1 MLKCKK
7 IFLLELKKNLYL
19 HQTIKKYKKMKKI
32 LLLSMMALVSVA
44 SFGQYKNSIVNV
56 PQQQGKMSI
65 GKDIDKTR
73 FKNSHT
79 KTRGGSQFYDYAAYL
94 EAKTGNTP
102 STFVYFMFPDS
113 NMRYDAPDNAF
124 GIQHKAIGA
133 VLDPYAKLYQDFA
146 TAGDLDFWT
155 GAPFSFTIDS
165 VFIAASYN
173 KVSAE
178 MDTLSMSLVSSEGT
192 NLPGYFFAGG
202 NFTTNFGV
210 DTGRFLA
217 LNYDIN
223 KFNTNPT
230 QIASGGPAAYTV
242 NRVLSNTDTV
252 GPTAGGYGLKY
263 LGFSGNNFLITP
275 GELPAVSFN
284 FKPGF
289 TWTPGTQV
297 STKNHF
303 LYRSSEPNGDNTFMP
318 YYKGDWNMNS
328 VVSKDSSNGWSGDYI
343 PTIAWSQTYGPE
355 VHDIIWK
362 ITCSACGFVGI
373 NDLAKN
379 IHYTASPNPTSSVI
393 NFDMNFENSA
403 KNVTI
408 TLTNLVG
415 QEIRKMDLGAMSA
428 QIDRRETMNVSDL
441 TPGFYF
447 YTIKADNQKL
457 TDKIL
462 IK

>member
-1 MLKCKK
+1 
-7 IFLLELKKNLYL
+7 
-19 HQTIKKYKKMKKI
+19 MKKI
-32 LLLSMMALVSVA
+32 LLLSMMALVSA
-44 SFGQYKNSIVNV
+44 TSFGQYKNSIVTA
-56 PQQQGKMSI
+56 PKQLGKMSI
-65 GKDIDKTR
+65 GNDVDKAR

-102 STFVYFMFPDS
+102 STFVHYMFPDS
-113 NMRYDAPDNAF
+113 NMRYDAPDNAY
-124 GIQHKAIGA
+124 GISWRSIGA
-133 VLDPYAKLYQDFA
+133 VLDPYSQLIEDFSS
-146 TAGDLDFWT
+146 AGDLDFFD
-155 GAPFSFTIDS
+155 GNPHAFTIDS
-165 VFIAASYN
+165 VYVAVSYN

-178 MDTLSMSLVSSEGT
+178 VDTFTMSLTSSEGT
-192 NLPGYFFAGG
+192 NLPAYYFAGG
-202 NFTTNFGV
+202 NFTTNFSA

-217 LNYDIN
+217 LNYDPT
-223 KFNTNPT
+223 KYGYNTA
-230 QIASGGPAAYTV
+230 QIAAGGPAAYTV
-242 NRVLSNTDTV
+242 NRVLSNSDTV
-252 GPTAGGYGLKY
+252 GPAAGGFGLKY
-263 LGFSGNNFLITP
+263 LGFSGNNYSITP
-275 GELPAVSFN
+275 GELPAVSFT

-297 STKNHF
+297 STKNHLLF
-303 LYRSSEPNGDNTFMP
+303 RSSEPNGDNTFMP
-318 YYKGDWNMNS
+318 YYKGDFNMHS
-328 VVSKDSSNGWSGDYI
+328 VVYKDSTNWGGDYI
-343 PTIAWSQTYGPE
+343 PTIAWTQPYGTE
-355 VHDIIWK
+355 VHDIVWK
-362 ITCSACGFVGI
+362 ITCNACGLVGI
-373 NDLAKN
+373 NDLAEN

-415 QEIRKMDLGAMSA
+415 QPVRTMELGAMTA
-428 QIDRRETMNVSDL
+428 QVDRRETMNVSDL

>member
-1 MLKCKK
+1 
-7 IFLLELKKNLYL
+7 
-19 HQTIKKYKKMKKI
+19 MKKI
-32 LLLSMMALVSVA
+32 LLLSMMALVSAA
-44 SFGQYKNSIVNV
+44 SFGQYKNSIATA

-65 GKDIDKTR
+65 GNDVDKAR

-79 KTRGGSQFYDYAAYL
+79 KTRGGTQYYDYAAYL

-102 STFVYFMFPDS
+102 STFVFFMFPDS
-113 NMRYDAPDNAF
+113 NMRFDAPDNAY
-124 GIQHKAIGA
+124 GIQYRSVGA
-133 VLDPYAKLYQDFA
+133 TFDPYAKLYQDFA
-146 TAGDLDFWT
+146 SAGDLDFWT
-155 GAPFSFTIDS
+155 GAPFSFKVDS

-173 KVSAE
+173 KVSADV
-178 MDTLSMSLVSSEGT
+178 DTLTMSLVSSEGT
-192 NLPGYFFAGG
+192 NLPIFYFAGG

-210 DTGRFLA
+210 DTGRFAA
-217 LNYDIN
+217 LNYDPA
-223 KFNTNPT
+223 KYGYNTA
-230 QIASGGPAAYTV
+230 QIAAGGPAAYTV

-252 GPTAGGYGLKY
+252 GPAAGGYGLKY
-263 LGFSGNNFLITP
+263 LGFNGNNFTLTP
-275 GELPAVSFN
+275 GEIPAVSFT

-289 TWTPGTQV
+289 TWTAGDQV

-303 LYRSSEPNGDNTFMP
+303 LFRSSEPNGDNTFMP
-318 YYKGDWNMNS
+318 YYKGDYNQHS
-328 VVSKDSSNGWSGDYI
+328 VVYKDSTNWGGDYI
-343 PTIAWSQTYGPE
+343 PTIAWSQGYAPE
-355 VHDIIWK
+355 VHDIVWK
-362 ITCSACGFVGI
+362 ITCDACGLVGI
-373 NDLAKN
+373 NDLAEN

-415 QEIRKMDLGAMSA
+415 QPVRTMELGAMNA
-428 QIDRRETMNVSDL
+428 QVDRRETMNVSDL